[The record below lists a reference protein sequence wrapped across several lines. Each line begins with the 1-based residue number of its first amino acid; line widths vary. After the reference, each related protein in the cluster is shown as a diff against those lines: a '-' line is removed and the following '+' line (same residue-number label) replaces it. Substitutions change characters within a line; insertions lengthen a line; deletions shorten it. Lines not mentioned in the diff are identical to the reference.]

1 MNTHT
6 YYIDIPEIT
15 ITDRLEDSKHL
26 SIKYIAEAAK
36 RPVCIN
42 PACSHKLDPNRHDKV
57 DYLLHDIKA
66 EGKLVYIEL
75 HLRRYKCPEC
85 GSVFPDTYTFF
96 TKRQHIT
103 HRLKQEFVNR
113 VIKGEPFRYIAN
125 DYSIDPKTVAAAF
138 QEYVDNH
145 KEELNYTYTPEILG
159 IDEAHIDDQYRLVL
173 TDIKGQKLL
182 DMKSNNL
189 LRTVKNYLKT
199 LDKTICKCVTMDF
212 APVYAKAV
220 SEVLPDALIVIDKF
234 HAVQDVNKCLDNL
247 RKRVQKEHLNAGE
260 SAKRFKNSRKLFMA
274 NWEDVSIESRDQLK
288 KWFKDIPEFHEGYM
302 CKETFREIYN
312 IAKTKAQAAEMFDKW
327 IASIPAHPE
336 FSGMKRTMTRRRD
349 HILNYW
355 DCGFTNAYTESVNNA
370 IKAIEKRGRG
380 YRFERLREM
389 CILEINT
396 PKPGRFD
403 PRKEIYTSVN
413 VNNDEVRKE
422 LYISTIKSKEGS
434 QNFGNQ
440 PDSPNQAIIGW
451 DIKASLSDLFG
462 IYIDMDSV
470 GLSANFEARI
480 KAYYERLIACNL
492 VS

>member
-1 MNTHT
+1 MKNHT
-6 YYIDIPEIT
+6 YYIDIPEIN
-15 ITDRLEDSKHL
+15 ITDRQEDSKHL
-26 SIKYIAEAAK
+26 SIKYIAEATK

-57 DYLLHDIKA
+57 DYLLHDVKS

-103 HRLKQEFVNR
+103 HRLKQEFVSR

-125 DYSIDPKTVAAAF
+125 DYSIDPKTVAAVF

-145 KEELNYTYTPEILG
+145 KEELNYAYTPEILG
-159 IDEAHIDDQYRLVL
+159 MDEAHIDDQYRLVL

-182 DMKSNNL
+182 DMKPNNL

-199 LDKTICKCVTMDF
+199 LDKSICKCVTMDF

-220 SEVLPDALIVIDKF
+220 STVLPSALIVIDKF
-234 HAVQDVNKCLDNL
+234 HAIQNVNKCLDNL

-260 SAKRFKNSRKLFMA
+260 GVKRFKNSRKLFMA
-274 NWEDVSIESRDQLK
+274 NWEDVSIESREQLK
-288 KWFKDIPEFHEGYM
+288 EWFREIPEFHEGYM

-312 IAKTKAQAAEMFDKW
+312 IAKSKAQAAEMFDKW
-327 IASIPAHPE
+327 ISSIPTHPE
-336 FSGMKRTMTRRRD
+336 FYGMKKTMTRHRD

-370 IKAIEKRGRG
+370 IKTIEKRGRG

-389 CILEINT
+389 CILEINSQKT
-396 PKPGRFD
+396 ERFNPKTATY
-403 PRKEIYTSVN
+403 ISVDTDKDN
-413 VNNDEVRKE
+413 VRKE
-422 LYISTIKSKEGS
+422 LYISTIKRNE
-434 QNFGNQ
+434 NFQIADGQSDTSNQ
-440 PDSPNQAIIGW
+440 TLMGW
-451 DIKASLSDLFG
+451 DIKASLGDLFN
-462 IYIDMDSV
+462 ILIDIDVVERST
-470 GLSANFEARI
+470 NFEARI
-480 KAYYERLIACNL
+480 KTYYEKLISCNL
-492 VS
+492 IS

>member
-1 MNTHT
+1 MKTPT
-6 YYIDIPEIT
+6 YYIDIPEII
-15 ITDRLEDSKHL
+15 ITDRQEDSKHL

-42 PACSHKLDPNRHDKV
+42 PDCSHKFDVNRHSKV
-57 DYLLHDIKA
+57 NYLLHDIKS

-85 GSVFPDTYTFF
+85 GSVIPDSFTFF

-103 HRLKQEFVNR
+103 HRLKQEFADR

-145 KEELNYTYTPEILG
+145 TEELNYAYTPEVLG

-182 DMKSNNL
+182 DMKPNNL

-199 LDKTICKCVTMDF
+199 LDKSICKCVTMDF
-212 APVYAKAV
+212 ASVYAKAV
-220 SEVLPDALIVIDKF
+220 SSILPEALIVIDRF

-247 RKRVQKEHLNAGE
+247 RKRVQREHLNAGE
-260 SAKRFKNSRKLFMA
+260 SIKRFKNSRKLFMA
-274 NWEDVSIESRDQLK
+274 NWEDTSIESREQLK
-288 KWFKDIPEFHEGYM
+288 KWFKEIPEFHEGYM

-312 IAKTKAQAAEMFDKW
+312 IAKDKAQAAEMFDKW
-327 IASIPAHPE
+327 LASIPAHPE
-336 FSGMKRTMTRRRD
+336 FSGMKKTMTRRKE

-370 IKAIEKRGRG
+370 IKAVEKRGRG

-389 CILEINT
+389 CILEINK
-396 PKPGRFD
+396 PKPEKFN
-403 PRKEIYTSVN
+403 PKEAIYTSVN
-413 VNNDEVRKE
+413 TSIEEVRKE
-422 LYISTIKSKEGS
+422 LYISTIGEKETSCITNGQS
-434 QNFGNQ
+434 DILKQHLM
-440 PDSPNQAIIGW
+440 GW
-451 DIKASLSDLFG
+451 YVTASLPEL
-462 IYIDMDSV
+462 
-470 GLSANFEARI
+470 FEAFIDLETVESHESFAARM
-480 KAYYERLIACNL
+480 KAYYEKLIACNL